1 MIEQSMEGRVY
12 KPQKLYVLRMNAEGT
27 DAGIE
32 EYDLAQFPEL
42 SGRFDEPR
50 HLVIND
56 DWFREW
62 ELVGKCVGEER
73 IIQYSTRRS
82 ELEWE
87 LNQVRQSLRE
97 YTESVEKVEH
107 FLKSTGLE
115 DIRHETSKANMTLCS
130 FSDVYYVYGRP
141 FLKLLYRLGHRHK
154 TDAVMTE
161 YDLPCWQ
168 IEFFHTGGLSVRQR
182 KKLSDEKKS
191 FDEWMQRI
199 FREPE
204 DFTEKK
210 EEIRVQVEKVYDICI
225 PNDDVL
231 YDPATDCYILKEN
244 AEQQMLKG
252 LMPIRDIE
260 TDEIAKYTTFDTLVA
275 ILQSGKMRM
284 NSIVSMN
291 DKTETDFLEDYIRN
305 YKEEYEREF
314 DKYLFADKEFITSF
328 TTRIDELDMWR
339 LYGDNARGVCMV
351 FERKDKSNDELY
363 KIKYV
368 HPESESLKRVSD
380 LLEALEEKTIRFRMN
395 LLQKNRHF
403 LKQSDYN
410 AEDEY
415 RLLVNSGRP
424 DGWFINRDNGILTP
438 YIERNLKKSEQTVD
452 NKYPFH
458 LSRIILGPAIWE
470 KYANIMQVFY
480 MGHQYGYYLDV
491 SESKIDSYR

>member
-1 MIEQSMEGRVY
+1 M
-12 KPQKLYVLRMNAEGT
+12 
-27 DAGIE
+27 
-32 EYDLAQFPEL
+32 YDF
-42 SGRFDEPR
+42 
-50 HLVIND
+50 
-56 DWFREW
+56 
-62 ELVGKCVGEER
+62 C
-73 IIQYSTRRS
+73 IQ
-82 ELEWE
+82 
-87 LNQVRQSLRE
+87 
-97 YTESVEKVEH
+97 
-107 FLKSTGLE
+107 
-115 DIRHETSKANMTLCS
+115 
-130 FSDVYYVYGRP
+130 
-141 FLKLLYRLGHRHK
+141 
-154 TDAVMTE
+154 
-161 YDLPCWQ
+161 
-168 IEFFHTGGLSVRQR
+168 
-182 KKLSDEKKS
+182 
-191 FDEWMQRI
+191 
-199 FREPE
+199 
-204 DFTEKK
+204 
-210 EEIRVQVEKVYDICI
+210 
-225 PNDDVL
+225 NDDVL

-244 AEQQMLKG
+244 AEQQMLVG

-305 YKEEYEREF
+305 YKDEYEREF

-368 HPESESLKRVSD
+368 HSESESLKRVSD

-452 NKYPFH
+452 NKYPFR

-480 MGHQYGYYLDV
+480 MGHQNGYYLDV

>member
-1 MIEQSMEGRVY
+1 
-12 KPQKLYVLRMNAEGT
+12 
-27 DAGIE
+27 
-32 EYDLAQFPEL
+32 
-42 SGRFDEPR
+42 
-50 HLVIND
+50 
-56 DWFREW
+56 
-62 ELVGKCVGEER
+62 
-73 IIQYSTRRS
+73 
-82 ELEWE
+82 
-87 LNQVRQSLRE
+87 
-97 YTESVEKVEH
+97 
-107 FLKSTGLE
+107 
-115 DIRHETSKANMTLCS
+115 
-130 FSDVYYVYGRP
+130 
-141 FLKLLYRLGHRHK
+141 
-154 TDAVMTE
+154 
-161 YDLPCWQ
+161 
-168 IEFFHTGGLSVRQR
+168 
-182 KKLSDEKKS
+182 
-191 FDEWMQRI
+191 
-199 FREPE
+199 
-204 DFTEKK
+204 
-210 EEIRVQVEKVYDICI
+210 
-225 PNDDVL
+225 
-231 YDPATDCYILKEN
+231 
-244 AEQQMLKG
+244 
-252 LMPIRDIE
+252 
-260 TDEIAKYTTFDTLVA
+260 
-275 ILQSGKMRM
+275 
-284 NSIVSMN
+284 
-291 DKTETDFLEDYIRN
+291 
-305 YKEEYEREF
+305 
-314 DKYLFADKEFITSF
+314 
-328 TTRIDELDMWR
+328 MWR